1 MQAIGLFSFTILIIV
16 MIFYFG
22 GILFLTKSKRAY
34 SGLILPGIFT
44 LITLYNYIKPMLIP
58 NPCPTMKEGIYM
70 TFFGVLAI
78 FGFIVFGSIKYL
90 SK

>member
-1 MQAIGLFSFTILIIV
+1 LQTIDLLSFTMLIIV

-22 GILFLTKSKRAY
+22 GILILTKGKQAY
-34 SGLILPGIFT
+34 AGLILPVIFT
-44 LITLYNYIKPMLIP
+44 FITLFHYLKPLFIT
-58 NPCPTMKEGIYM
+58 NPHPTMKEGIYM

-78 FGFIVFGSIKYL
+78 FGFIVYGAINYL